1 MGTDDVAILWA
12 RDRANHRSAFARAG
26 RAPADR
32 VVVLGTRCRVRG
44 NTNMVNPIGT
54 SHRHGPLNGDGP
66 PKQTGLVTNDNISS
80 AAAAGHGSIVES
92 RLNTTAIRTPDA
104 SAATFFSVDA
114 ASVRA
119 VLRRYWQMIKM
130 RVSRTATLGS
140 LEFADKKASPR
151 VMSLWSSAF

>member
-12 RDRANHRSAFARAG
+12 RDRANHRSAFTRAG
-26 RAPADR
+26 CAPVDR

-66 PKQTGLVTNDNISS
+66 PMQTGLVTNDHISS
-80 AAAAGHGSIVES
+80 AAAAESGSIVES

-104 SAATFFSVDA
+104 LVAGIRRSASTSGSPKRFQFAMAWCHGLKCQS
-114 ASVRA
+114 RA
-119 VLRRYWQMIKM
+119 PQL
-130 RVSRTATLGS
+130 
-140 LEFADKKASPR
+140 
-151 VMSLWSSAF
+151 